1 METLSSFTA
10 IDFETFTPK
19 RSSACAIGL
28 AKVVNGVI
36 TKKFYSLIDP
46 IPDNST
52 RNNSHIHGITR
63 EMLNEAPAFPEL
75 WPVIK
80 EFIGDDV
87 IVCHNAEF
95 ENSVLMHLLVVHC
108 IPPTPSYFKF
118 FCTYKLTGLSLDACC
133 QKHNISIGVH
143 HDALDDAIACAKVY
157 LAENGC
163 IQTSAFIG
171 GVKSLSRNFAAKK
184 YDRSTLEQLDD
195 SVIENK
201 STPFFH
207 ARTIITGVFDA
218 YPNRNE
224 LGKKLQSLGADIC
237 TTISKKLNVVVV
249 GRDAGPAKL
258 RKIAELIAD
267 GAKIR
272 VIHEPELIS
281 ILS

>member
-1 METLSSFTA
+1 M
-10 IDFETFTPK
+10 
-19 RSSACAIGL
+19 
-28 AKVVNGVI
+28 
-36 TKKFYSLIDP
+36 
-46 IPDNST
+46 
-52 RNNSHIHGITR
+52 
-63 EMLNEAPAFPEL
+63 
-75 WPVIK
+75 
-80 EFIGDDV
+80 
-87 IVCHNAEF
+87 
-95 ENSVLMHLLVVHC
+95 
-108 IPPTPSYFKF
+108 
-118 FCTYKLTGLSLDACC
+118 LSLC
-133 QKHNISIGVH
+133 Q
-143 HDALDDAIACAKVY
+143 
-157 LAENGC
+157 E
-163 IQTSAFIG
+163 TSP
-171 GVKSLSRNFAAKK
+171 LKK